1 MIKKFSYR
9 VAKWMEREG
18 AIPNEDNDC
27 FSYAVYSL
35 LFGLLP
41 VFIVILLGFAFGML
55 REGLLMIAPF
65 MLIRKFSGGY
75 HLDSSKSCFVFSS
88 VLLTLTIQ
96 LINVVVQYEYTF
108 YLTVS
113 VLLSVLCLCVFSP
126 VENHARK
133 LSNKEKKLFHRIAGT
148 LAIVAMIVYLVM
160 LKTVE
165 VQYTVAFGI
174 GIVLVAAL
182 EIIGVIVYAK
192 SKCVNNM

>member
-1 MIKKFSYR
+1 MAPSR
-9 VAKWMEREG
+9 S
-18 AIPNEDNDC
+18 IPNEDNDC